1 MIVQHAF
8 SNQTTSGLAH
18 LRLMAT
24 TDLHVHILPYDY
36 YTDKPSAQIGL
47 ARTAALITEAR
58 QEAANGLLVDNG
70 DFLQGNPMGDYVA
83 GQGGSAG
90 QGGRAPC
97 AVHPMFTAMNLLGY
111 DAATLGNH
119 EFNYGLDFLMSA
131 LAGAAF
137 PVVAANIARQ
147 LGASARDDQTL
158 LPPYV
163 ILNRTIAD
171 GAGQTHRLRIGV
183 IGFVPP
189 QVVQWDK
196 AHLAGRIFSRDILET
211 AAILVP
217 QMKAEGADI
226 IIALSHSGIGAAT
239 ASDSMDNAS
248 TALARIAGIDALVAG
263 HSHLVFPSPDFSGL
277 ADVDTLR
284 GTICGK
290 PAVMP
295 GFHGSHLGLI
305 DLLLERQGDGWRLAD
320 FTAEARPVGRRPG
333 DTATSTAIAAAV
345 SSAHTATLAYARRSI
360 GHTARPLNTYFA
372 LLAPCP
378 AVRLVADAQ
387 AAHVARL
394 LAGTPEAALP
404 ILAAAAPFK
413 TGGRSGPGYFTD
425 VPAGDMALRHAADLY
440 IFPNSIA
447 ALCLTGAELAD
458 WLERAVSI
466 YRQITPGQ
474 RDQPLID
481 PDFPC
486 YNFDLIHGL
495 GFQIDLGQP
504 ARHDRHGGL
513 VHPTARRIRHLTW
526 HGTALDPSAR
536 FIVATNSYRASGSGG
551 FPITPA
557 NQIDLPGRDNIRDI
571 LRCHIAE
578 VGTARAFA
586 APEWRFAPMSC
597 TSVTFESGPTAR
609 AHLAEVATLRLDP
622 LTDTDDGFARF
633 RLHL

>member
-1 MIVQHAF
+1 MSAQHAF
-8 SNQTTSGLAH
+8 SNQTTPGRAH
-18 LRLMAT
+18 MRLMAT

-36 YTDKPSAQIGL
+36 YTDRPAARIGL
-47 ARTAALITEAR
+47 ARTAALIAEAR
-58 QEAANGLLVDNG
+58 QEAANCLLVDNG
-70 DFLQGNPMGDYVA
+70 DFLQGNPMGDYI
-83 GQGGSAG
+83 AG

-111 DAATLGNH
+111 EAATLGNH

-147 LGASARDDQTL
+147 LGASAHDDQTL

-163 ILNRTIAD
+163 ILNRTITD
-171 GAGQTHRLRIGV
+171 GTGEAHPIRIGV

-196 AHLAGRIFSRDILET
+196 AHLAGRVFSRDIVAT
-211 AAILVP
+211 AAALVP
-217 QMKAEGADI
+217 RMKAEGADI
-226 IIALSHSGIGAAT
+226 IIALAHTGIGAT
-239 ASDSMDNAS
+239 TVSDSRENAA
-248 TALARIAGIDALVAG
+248 TALARIAGIDALVTG
-263 HSHLVFPSPDFSGL
+263 HSHLVFPSPAFAGL
-277 ADVDTLR
+277 ADVDPVR

-305 DLLLERQGDGWRLAD
+305 DLLLEWQGDGWRLTD
-320 FTAEARPVGRRPG
+320 FTVEARPVG
-333 DTATSTAIAAAV
+333 DAADHTATGTAIAAAV
-345 SSAHTATLAYARRSI
+345 RSDHTATLAYARRSI
-360 GHTARPLNTYFA
+360 GHTAQPLNTYFA
-372 LLAPCP
+372 LLAPSP

-387 AAHVARL
+387 AAQVACL
-394 LAGTPEAALP
+394 LAGTPDAALP
-404 ILAAAAPFK
+404 ILSAAAPFK
-413 TGGRSGPGYFTD
+413 TGGRSGPGHFCD

-447 ALCLTGAELAD
+447 ALRLTGAELAD
-458 WLERAVSI
+458 WLERAVSL

-474 RDQPLID
+474 ADQPLID
-481 PDFPC
+481 ADFPC
-486 YNFDLIHGL
+486 YDFDLIHGL

-513 VHPTARRIRHLTW
+513 VHPAARRIRHLTW
-526 HGTALDPSAR
+526 HGTALDPSAQ

-551 FPITPA
+551 FPITPG
-557 NQIDLPGRDNIRDI
+557 NQLDLPGRDNIRDI
-571 LRCHIAE
+571 LLRHIAE
-578 VGTARAFA
+578 TGTASAFA
-586 APEWRFAPMSC
+586 APEWRFAPMPG
-597 TSVTFESGPTAR
+597 TSVTFESGPAAR
-609 AHLAEVATLRLDP
+609 AHLAEVAALRLDP
-622 LTDTDDGFARF
+622 LADTDNGFTRF